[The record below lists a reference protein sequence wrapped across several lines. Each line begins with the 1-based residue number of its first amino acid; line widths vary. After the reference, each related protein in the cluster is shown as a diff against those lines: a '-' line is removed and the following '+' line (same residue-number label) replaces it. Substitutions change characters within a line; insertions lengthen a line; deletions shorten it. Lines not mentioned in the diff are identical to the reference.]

1 MSGSLCLGQLPGSC
15 LRQTALGLGR
25 ILHRIALPWY
35 DSHLCL
41 LALPSV
47 HPTPSKFAESYSAL
61 NAAPYWMD
69 PTLQLIFAWSVEMR
83 CICLHC
89 LQPQP
94 MQPAYYLLSA
104 GLAVICPA
112 SDMISYSERYGGGL
126 YHSMATRVRN
136 DSQVPRPPR
145 KDFYKL
151 MNRDHIVLRYAI
163 RLVTTTGYS
172 LSETDRLAAC
182 NSCG

>member
-1 MSGSLCLGQLPGSC
+1 MTHISVSLLSHQSTLLPPN
-15 LRQTALGLGR
+15 LLNR
-25 ILHRIALPWY
+25 ILHSMLPLTGWTQPC
-35 DSHLCL
+35 SSS
-41 LALPSV
+41 LPGV
-47 HPTPSKFAESYSAL
+47 L
-61 NAAPYWMD
+61 
-69 PTLQLIFAWSVEMR
+69 SVEIR

-163 RLVTTTGYS
+163 RLVATTGYS